1 MGTAHKG
8 ATHGKHLLLTA
19 GQRASNLP
27 TALLQAREMRVD
39 ALQAGGDLGVGTCIG
54 THFEVL
60 LDGHLGEDTAPLRD
74 VRQAARHEL
83 VGGGAH
89 DILAHEFNG
98 TGVGAQKAGDGLQR
112 GGLAGAVRADERHD
126 LTVGHPE

>member
-1 MGTAHKG
+1 MQRP
-8 ATHGKHLLLTA
+8 THGEHLLLAAGKRSRHLTA
-19 GQRASNLP
+19 
-27 TALLQAREMRVD
+27 ALLQAREVRIH
-39 ALQAGGDLGVGTCIG
+39 ALKAGDDLGVGTRIG

-98 TGVGAQKAGDGLQR
+98 TGVGAQKAGDGLQC
-112 GGLAGAVRADERHD
+112 GGLAGAVRADKRHD
-126 LTVGHPE
+126 LTVEHPE